1 MNAPETLEGIG
12 VCNVVTKITGQLR
25 VASGVIV
32 GLDFAAVLALGRDLG
47 ADTFVL
53 AECLPAIEAV
63 IITKLNEQI
72 ANR

>member
-1 MNAPETLEGIG
+1 VNAPETLEGIG
-12 VCNVVTKITGQLR
+12 VWDVVTKITGQIR
-25 VASGVIV
+25 VANGIIV

-47 ADTFVL
+47 TDTFVL

-63 IITKLNEQI
+63 IVAKLNEQI